1 MHDGNRSFRSM
12 VRSFQ
17 VRSFQSIVCAPNLKR
32 LWLLVEGISSL
43 IRRFNSAPDL
53 KRLWLQKVK
62 MTSQK
67 LMGVGKSSLIE
78 NISLAPN
85 LKRLWL
91 DNVKMTPQKVKGAG
105 IGSLVKHVS
114 CALNLKRLLSVPW
127 LCEDDSTKRNGCRNK
142 QHH

>member
-1 MHDGNRSFRSM
+1 MTVTGHFVPWSDRFKSDF
-12 VRSFQ
+12 
-17 VRSFQSIVCAPNLKR
+17 
-32 LWLLVEGISSL
+32 SSL
-43 IRRFNSAPDL
+43 IRRFNCAPDL

-91 DNVKMTPQKVKGAG
+91 DNVKMTLQNVMGAG
-105 IGSLVKHVS
+105 ISSIIKHMS
-114 CALNLKRLLSVPW
+114 CTPNLKKFSV
-127 LCEDDSTKRNGCRNK
+127 E
-142 QHH
+142 

>member
-1 MHDGNRSFRSM
+1 MTVTGHFVPWSDRFKSDF
-12 VRSFQ
+12 
-17 VRSFQSIVCAPNLKR
+17 
-32 LWLLVEGISSL
+32 SSL
-43 IRRFNSAPDL
+43 IRRFNCASDL

-85 LKRLWL
+85 LKRLRL
-91 DNVKMTPQKVKGAG
+91 DNVKMTLQKVKGAG

-114 CALNLKRLLSVPW
+114 CALNLKRLLSVP
-127 LCEDDSTKRNGCRNK
+127 
-142 QHH
+142 